1 MLKLLRSFTTL
12 PISSLSGLVIWLF
25 IILFYVFV
33 ISGIFTI
40 ETDYDWLQLL
50 QDDYVKQVI
59 LFSFGQAILSAL
71 LSVFFGLL
79 FARAFFYQR
88 FIAKPFIL
96 KLFSLTFVLP
106 ALVVI
111 FGITGI
117 YGHNGWLVKLTALL
131 GISWQ
136 PHIYG
141 LTGILIA
148 HLFFNIPLA
157 ARMFLQTFQAIP
169 TQQRQ
174 LAAQLNLRG
183 WQFIRLIEL
192 PYLRQQLLP
201 VFSLIFMLCFTSFAI
216 VLTLGGGPKYT
227 TLEVAIYQA
236 ILFEFDLAKAALF
249 ALLQALFCCVLFA
262 VGSLWQKSPQALLH
276 SKNLWLAKQSSAVQ
290 IWQVFYISCILLFI
304 SLPLIHI
311 IFSAFQAE
319 SLWQIWQ
326 QPQLWQALAYSLT
339 IAPLSA
345 ILALFFAIALLLLAR
360 RLHYLS
366 YSSLSQA
373 ILNSGMLVLAIPVL
387 VISVGLFIRL
397 REMDFSNYH
406 LFALVVLCN
415 GLTAMPFVLQVLNL
429 PMHNNMQYYEKLSQS
444 LAIRGWNRFYLIEW
458 HNLKSPLKYAFALAC
473 AISLGDFT
481 AIALFGNQDFSS
493 LPYLLYQQLGSYRSD
508 EGAVTALILLIV
520 CVLIFLLIERIKKDD

>member
-1 MLKLLRSFTTL
+1 MLKAWRYFSTL
-12 PISSLSGLVIWLF
+12 PISSLSGLVVWLF
-25 IILFYVFV
+25 IVSFYGLVL
-33 ISGIFTI
+33 SGIFTV
-40 ETDYDWLQLL
+40 ETDYKWTELIR
-50 QDDYVKQVI
+50 DDYIKQVI
-59 LFSFGQAILSAL
+59 LFSFGQAILSSL

-88 FIAKPFIL
+88 FIAKSLIL

-111 FGITGI
+111 FGITGV
-117 YGHNGWLVKLTALL
+117 YGHNGWLVKLTTFL
-131 GISWQ
+131 GITWQ

-141 LTGILIA
+141 LSGILIA

-157 ARMFLQTFQAIP
+157 ARMFLQTFQTIP

-174 LAAQLNLRG
+174 LASQLNLRG
-183 WQFIRLIEL
+183 WQFIRLIEF

-201 VFSLIFMLCFTSFAI
+201 VFGLIFMLCFTSFSI

-236 ILFEFDLAKAALF
+236 VLFEFDLAKSALF
-249 ALLQALFCCVLFA
+249 ALLQVIFCCVLFA
-262 VGSLWQKSPQALLH
+262 LGSLWQKSPQVLLH
-276 SKNLWLAKQSSAVQ
+276 SKNIWLEKQSRAVQ
-290 IWQVFYISCILLFI
+290 IWQIFYINCVLLFI
-304 SLPLIHI
+304 SLPLINI
-311 IFSAFQAE
+311 VFSAFQAQ

-326 QPQLWQALAYSLT
+326 QSQLWQALGYSLA

-345 ILALFFAIALLLLAR
+345 ILAMLFSVSLLLLAR

-366 YSSLSQA
+366 YSFLSQS
-373 ILNSGMLVLAIPVL
+373 ILNSGMLVLAVPVL

-397 REMDFSNYH
+397 REMDFSHYH

-415 GLTAMPFVLQVLNL
+415 GLTAMPFVLQVLKL
-429 PMHNNMQYYEKLSQS
+429 PMYNNMQHYEKLSQS
-444 LAIRGWNRFYLIEW
+444 LAIQGWNRFYLIEW
-458 HNLKSPLKYAFALAC
+458 HNLKASFKYAFALAC

-508 EGAVTALILLIV
+508 EGAVTALVLLV
-520 CVLIFLLIERIKKDD
+520 FCTCIFILIERIKKDD